1 MPNSDNAYGVY
12 NKQTQILT
20 QTATQAQ
27 LEDAAINDGASWGT
41 WTKTN
46 FADVDA
52 AKQYFYTSA
61 ALTVFDEC
69 CTQLQWS
76 VENDGD
82 GNPTQLKYTMAFGT
96 KGGDISADSDWAG
109 QFNSRKQALINSNG
123 WSENPYTTA
132 ESDSHLF

>member
-12 NKQTQILT
+12 NKKTKILT
-20 QTATQAQ
+20 QTATQSQ

-41 WTKTN
+41 WLKTN

-52 AKQYFYTSA
+52 AKQYFYTTD

-96 KGGDISADSDWAG
+96 KGGNINADSDWAG
-109 QFNSRKQALINSNG
+109 QFNSRRTALINSSG
-123 WSENPYTTA
+123 WVNNAHSTTV
-132 ESDSHLF
+132 SDSHLF

>member
-1 MPNSDNAYGVY
+1 MPNSDTAYGVY
-12 NKQTQILT
+12 NKQTKILT
-20 QTATQAQ
+20 QVATQAQ

-46 FADVDA
+46 FASADA

-76 VENDGD
+76 VINDDD
-82 GNPTQLKYTMAFGT
+82 GNPTQLKYTMAFGS

-109 QFNSRKQALINSNG
+109 QFNSRQVALVDSNG
-123 WSENPYTTA
+123 WANNTHSTTV
-132 ESDSHLF
+132 SDSHLF